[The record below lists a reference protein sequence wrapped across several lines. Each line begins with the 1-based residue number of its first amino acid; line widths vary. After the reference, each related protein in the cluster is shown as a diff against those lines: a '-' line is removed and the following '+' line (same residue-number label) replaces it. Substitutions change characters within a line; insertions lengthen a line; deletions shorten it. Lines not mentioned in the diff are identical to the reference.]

1 MAFRPYLVEF
11 KGGTAVTFYKDG
23 KVRSGTLSTRQDLI
37 QSIEPNGG
45 DPRYRSVDAGQ
56 EVEFDHNGFILAPG
70 DDRTL

>member
-23 KVRSGTLSTRQDLI
+23 KVRTGTLSTRQNLI
-37 QSIEPNGG
+37 QSVEPNGG

-56 EVEFDHNGFILAPG
+56 EVEFDHDGYILVPRG
-70 DDRTL
+70 DE